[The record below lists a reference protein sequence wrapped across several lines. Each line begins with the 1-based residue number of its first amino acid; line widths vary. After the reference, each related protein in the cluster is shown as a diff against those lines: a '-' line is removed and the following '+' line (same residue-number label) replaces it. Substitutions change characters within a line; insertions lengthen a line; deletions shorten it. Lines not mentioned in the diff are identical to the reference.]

1 MSLPDPAATELCNA
15 PRPQADNACRLG
27 ARLVWAVPRSLAAT
41 DGIACCFLFLG
52 VLRWFTSPRWPSR
65 SYVFTPEWRSMT
77 SAGFSHSEILG
88 SKPVCSSPRLIAAGR
103 VLHRLSAPRHPP
115 CTLSSLTKSQNCTLE
130 TSTLRFRR
138 SQAGRWPARSGCLNP
153 LPFLDSIQLS
163 KTVAPLEP
171 RSTDRSG
178 GAKSLSETGRPS
190 PSHEDAWWS

>member
-1 MSLPDPAATELCNA
+1 MSLPDPAATESCDA

-41 DGIACCFLFLG
+41 NGIACCFLFLG

-138 SQAGRWPARSGCLNP
+138 SHIPGRGRRERLLESFTLLGFDSVVKDRGYRWDAVFPP
-153 LPFLDSIQLS
+153 LP
-163 KTVAPLEP
+163 
-171 RSTDRSG
+171 RSQES
-178 GAKSLSETGRPS
+178 
-190 PSHEDAWWS
+190 

>member
-1 MSLPDPAATELCNA
+1 MSLSDPAATGSCNA
-15 PRPQADNACRLG
+15 PRHQADNACRLD

-41 DGIACCFLFLG
+41 DGIAYCFLFLG

-115 CTLSSLTKSQNCTLE
+115 CTLSSLTKVKDCTLE

-138 SQAGRWPARSGCLNP
+138 PQSGRSRCGRLLESFTLSWIRFSCQRPWRRRIRRLPTFPA
-153 LPFLDSIQLS
+153 
-163 KTVAPLEP
+163 EP
-171 RSTDRSG
+171 
-178 GAKSLSETGRPS
+178 
-190 PSHEDAWWS
+190 

>member
-1 MSLPDPAATELCNA
+1 MSLPDPAATESCHA
-15 PRPQADNACRLG
+15 PRHQTDNACRLG

-115 CTLSSLTKSQNCTLE
+115 CTLSSLTKVKDCTLE

-138 SQAGRWPARSGCLNP
+138 PSPGLRRRGRLLESFTLSWIRFSCQRPRRRRSHRLTDFPYGA
-153 LPFLDSIQLS
+153 LS
-163 KTVAPLEP
+163 LGERDGRC
-171 RSTDRSG
+171 RSTG
-178 GAKSLSETGRPS
+178 
-190 PSHEDAWWS
+190 DAWWS